1 MQINLHA
8 NSKIKIWVQGHK
20 EPIWVKGLELNDKE
34 FPVKVESHGLSGDD
48 YPKILNRNR
57 MNWMVMVHDG
67 MCT

>member
-1 MQINLHA
+1 MQIKLHV

-20 EPIWVKGLELNDKE
+20 EPIWVKVLELNGKG
-34 FPVKVESHGLSGDD
+34 FPIKVEIDNRVGND

-57 MNWMVMVHDG
+57 MDWMIMVHDG